1 MPAEFKAFRARLL
14 FTPAACSRMSTPRRT
29 SFSFFRWTLTI
40 RFPYTYPRR
49 VMAPL
54 ESMFRII
61 FWAVPAFIRVEPE
74 ITSGPTSAT
83 IARSAAFSRGELRLQ
98 VTAIVLAPRRRAY
111 SSAATVNGVRPL
123 AAIPTTTSCFWSF
136 RLVISRSPNLRESS
150 LASTA
155 VARALGPPAI
165 TN

>member
-1 MPAEFKAFRARLL
+1 TAQYEKRQISRACERNRFLHLGNGLAVDEKPRWPANLHRCQRRQSHVFLHVHGSCSNYIGRGKKGRAAISATKRRG
-14 FTPAACSRMSTPRRT
+14 SRV
-29 SFSFFRWTLTI
+29 L
-40 RFPYTYPRR
+40 
-49 VMAPL
+49 L

-136 RLVISRSPNLRESS
+136 
-150 LASTA
+150 
-155 VARALGPPAI
+155 
-165 TN
+165 

>member
-1 MPAEFKAFRARLL
+1 MPAEFKASRARLL
-14 FTPAACSRMSTPRRT
+14 LTPAACSRMLTPRCT

-98 VTAIVLAPRRRAY
+98 VTAIVLVPRRRAY